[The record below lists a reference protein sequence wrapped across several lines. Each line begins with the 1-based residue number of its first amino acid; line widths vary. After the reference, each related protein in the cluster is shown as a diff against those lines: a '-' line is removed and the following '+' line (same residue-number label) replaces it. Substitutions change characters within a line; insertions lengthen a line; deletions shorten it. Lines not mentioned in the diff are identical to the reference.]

1 MKITTQYIVLSL
13 LVFTIL
19 IHPLIVNYKM
29 EPKGVNKTAND
40 ITTAVKTAFLVS
52 MLPTLMFYCTEQF
65 SVFTIYKWHLTAS
78 MSIGLSF
85 IFDHLSIPFTS
96 VALFVSWAI
105 FQFALWYMQ
114 EDPRINQFF
123 KYLLTFLLM
132 MLIFISANNLF
143 QLFLGWEGMGIMSF
157 LLIGWWHGRAD
168 ANTAAVQAFLYN
180 RVGDFGFFIGM
191 ASLAATTALWDISS
205 LMAYPLTQFDLTIF
219 GIIVAATAKSAQF
232 GLHPWLADAMEG
244 PTPVSALLHSSTM
257 VVAGIFLL
265 IRLNILIYYNP
276 SALTL
281 CLCLGALTSLFAA
294 ACALTQNDI
303 KKIIAY
309 STSSQLGLMM
319 VAVGLGHP
327 DMALLHMTTHAF
339 FKAMLFLCAGS
350 FIHMLDNEQ
359 DIRKMGGLGKLA
371 PFTSSCFTIGSLA
384 LMGTPFLSAFYSK
397 DSIIEALNV
406 SNLNACALA
415 FTLIATAFT
424 AVYSLRLIYYVIM
437 GQPRFSLFLYM
448 NEKESRVYH
457 PLKRLALGSV
467 FMGLAIATTSIWSI
481 HPVMT
486 LPTYIKVMALIL
498 TIISLLV
505 ALALS
510 LAAKN
515 LVFPPKRAFHRFSNT
530 LGYIPITIHRDVPHL
545 SLKYGLDA
553 ADQLDKS
560 WLEKLAPKMFAH
572 VSLNMTSL
580 LTNIQQGRI
589 KVYLT
594 LFTLMPFLAAF
605 VSDISW

>member
-1 MKITTQYIVLSL
+1 MKITTQYIALSF
-13 LVFTIL
+13 LVFVIL
-19 IHPLIVNYKM
+19 LHPLIVNYKM
-29 EPKGVNKTAND
+29 EPKGENRTANQ

-52 MLPTLMFYCTEQF
+52 LFPTAMFYNTQQICVF
-65 SVFTIYKWHLTAS
+65 SILQWHLTPS
-78 MSIGLSF
+78 MTIGVSF
-85 IFDHLSIPFTS
+85 IFDHLSVPFTS

-180 RVGDFGFFIGM
+180 RVGDFGFFTSL
-191 ASLAATTALWDISS
+191 AALAATTALWDISS
-205 LMAYPLTQFDLTIF
+205 LMAYPATQINLTIL
-219 GIIVAATAKSAQF
+219 GVIVAACAKSAQF

-265 IRLNILIYYNP
+265 IRLNILIFYNP
-276 SALTL
+276 SALTM

-294 ACALTQNDI
+294 TCALTQNDI

-319 VAVGLGHP
+319 VAVGLAHP

-339 FKAMLFLCAGS
+339 FKAMLFLCAGAY
-350 FIHMLDNEQ
+350 IHMLDNEQ

-371 PFTSSCFTIGSLA
+371 PFTSSCFVIGSLA

-437 GQPRFSLFLYM
+437 GRPRFSLFLYV
-448 NEKESRVYH
+448 NEKESRIYH

-467 FMGLAIATTSIWSI
+467 FMGMTIAATSIWSI

-486 LPTYIKVMALIL
+486 LPTHIKIMALVL
-498 TIISLLV
+498 TVVSLLI

-530 LGYIPITIHRDVPHL
+530 LGYIPITIHRDIPHL

-560 WLEKLAPKMFAH
+560 WLENLAPKMFAR
-572 VSLNMTSL
+572 VSLKMTSL
-580 LTNIQQGRI
+580 LTNVQQGRI

-594 LFTLMPFLAAF
+594 LFTLMPFLTAF
-605 VSDISW
+605 VSDIW